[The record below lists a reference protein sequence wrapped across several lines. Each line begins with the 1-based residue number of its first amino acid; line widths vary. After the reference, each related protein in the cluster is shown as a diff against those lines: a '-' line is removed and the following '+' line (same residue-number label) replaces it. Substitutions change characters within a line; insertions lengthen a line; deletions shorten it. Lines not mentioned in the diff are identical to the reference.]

1 MASDFSMGLGLTSR
15 GVKETSSYYMVYTS
29 GQYGIPAVL
38 SEFCFIDNADD
49 VKLIDSDDDLKAEA
63 KAIFDALMGLYETTP
78 Y

>member
-1 MASDFSMGLGLTSR
+1 M
-15 GVKETSSYYMVYTS
+15 
-29 GQYGIPAVL
+29 L
-38 SEFCFIDNADD
+38 SEFCFIYNADD